1 MLLLPNRVG
10 KNSTFCDSAS
20 AKEEF
25 SALQVILKFIDSIS
39 NPLNFATMVSFAFSD
54 MSPQEPVN
62 EIDAIQFKENDNVT
76 EAEEKEKKKHFSKV
90 ENSIRDVF
98 AELPMEPTNEISFM
112 KNSKSIQELPSSISS
127 PFECL
132 NSKDCTSEEK
142 IKLSLGN
149 GAVSKPKFSRHKDP
163 PRRLSLQSTIKFP
176 SALGKL
182 SK

>member
-1 MLLLPNRVG
+1 MYVFSHLC
-10 KNSTFCDSAS
+10 SDSAS
-20 AKEEF
+20 AKAEF
-25 SALQVILKFIDSIS
+25 SALQVILKFIDSLS

-54 MSPQEPVN
+54 MSSQKPVN
-62 EIDAIQFKENDNVT
+62 EIDAIQFKENENVT
-76 EAEEKEKKKHFSKV
+76 ETEEKESEKKKEHFSKV

-112 KNSKSIQELPSSISS
+112 KNSKSIQELPNISS

-149 GAVSKPKFSRHKDP
+149 GDVSKPKFSRHKDP
-163 PRRLSLQSTIKFP
+163 PRRLSLQHTIKLP